1 MWGPPVLSLGVQRYI
16 LDSCLPQWVFQSPI
30 LSPPL
35 RATAKGGSGGETAA
49 QLLGDA
55 RDLRDGR

>member
-1 MWGPPVLSLGVQRYI
+1 MHVGPPVLSLGVQRYI

-35 RATAKGGSGGETAA
+35 RATAKGAA
-49 QLLGDA
+49 VGRLQLSFWEMPGT
-55 RDLRDGR
+55 